1 MLYHLFAWIEAT
13 FAPPGF
19 QVFAFTTVRA
29 SLAAGTALLI
39 ALFAGKK
46 IIRFLRKRQLGERV
60 REGEDAGVVDHQHK
74 AGTPTMGGVII
85 LLALCGSTLLWADL
99 TNPYILLAVLATLWM
114 GAVGFADDYIKVVKE
129 NKEGLA
135 EKTKIVGQV
144 SLGLL
149 VGTLLYFLPPYH
161 DAATL
166 TSLPFV
172 PDGTIDYDFLSP
184 LLGVEVGWLV
194 YIPIVVFIITAVSN
208 AVNLTD
214 GLDGLTT
221 GTSAFVALGL
231 VALTYITG
239 NAVAAD
245 FVNDIFIPGTSELVI
260 FAAADHPL
268 AKRKRL
274 TLDDVSREPW
284 ILREPGSG
292 TRQVFD
298 SALRHEL
305 THLDIRLELEHTE
318 AIKRA
323 VESGMGIGC
332 ISRLAL
338 KDAFRRGSLVPLE
351 IAGLDLKRQFNF
363 VLHRQKFRTAGIE
376 AFLNLCREVTRDVK
390 RSDEIVMRRPDGQ
403 PMEYR

>member
-260 FAAADHPL
+260 FAAAMAAACFGFLWYNGYPAQVFMGDTGSL
-268 AKRKRL
+268 ALGAAIGTTAVMVKKELLLPALCAIFFIETLSVILQTGYFKYTKRKHGEGRRLFRMAPLHHHYEALGVHEAKIVVRFWIVTALLVIL
-274 TLDDVSREPW
+274 TLLV
-284 ILREPGSG
+284 LR
-292 TRQVFD
+292 
-298 SALRHEL
+298 
-305 THLDIRLELEHTE
+305 IR
-318 AIKRA
+318 
-323 VESGMGIGC
+323 
-332 ISRLAL
+332 
-338 KDAFRRGSLVPLE
+338 
-351 IAGLDLKRQFNF
+351 
-363 VLHRQKFRTAGIE
+363 
-376 AFLNLCREVTRDVK
+376 
-390 RSDEIVMRRPDGQ
+390 
-403 PMEYR
+403 